1 MDSRDAP
8 FFGVFHATHKNSQN
22 AHPRGLGR
30 LVPFGAGAHLHGTLY
45 WAIAE
50 TLGMAGTAA
59 LVLAAIFA
67 LPSAYV
73 LFIAVRM
80 AYEAETDPA
89 NQ

>member
-1 MDSRDAP
+1 MQRIKTVKTLTRAASAAL
-8 FFGVFHATHKNSQN
+8 FLSVQA
-22 AHPRGLGR
+22 LICI
-30 LVPFGAGAHLHGTLY
+30 GTVY

-59 LVLAAIFA
+59 VVLGAIFA
-67 LPSAYV
+67 VPSAYV
-73 LFIAVRM
+73 MIIAARM

>member
-1 MDSRDAP
+1 VTRRFPELSMQRIRTTLTLTRAVSAAL
-8 FFGVFHATHKNSQN
+8 FLSVQA
-22 AHPRGLGR
+22 L
-30 LVPFGAGAHLHGTLY
+30 LCIGTVN

-67 LPSAYV
+67 LPSACV